1 MAISSYQKG
10 KSIIIIII
18 IIIIGLFQDKNIAV
32 KDWIAFLN
40 NIGVMCKKEQ
50 DIQYKKICKR
60 KKKLKVLHMGTNIYT
75 TIPCTY
81 YTNRWLKCIYW
92 NYTRYKNGKNY
103 TEVLPGFVIK
113 LMLKKT
119 KI

>member
-1 MAISSYQKG
+1 MLYEQLLCLIPV
-10 KSIIIIII
+10 IIIIII

-60 KKKLKVLHMGTNIYT
+60 KKKLKVLHMGTNIY
-75 TIPCTY
+75 
-81 YTNRWLKCIYW
+81 
-92 NYTRYKNGKNY
+92 NYPMYILHK
-103 TEVLPGFVIK
+103 
-113 LMLKKT
+113 
-119 KI
+119 